1 MAVLKTGQTL
11 EGKAVFLTGG
21 AAGIGRACAGAYLR
35 EGARVCVMDQDAPA
49 LEELK
54 TAFED
59 NPLITFSGDVSK
71 ASDVQAAIAHAVAAF
86 GQLDVIHNNAG
97 TASPSKPLHETSE
110 EEWDVLFSVNLKS
123 VYHTTKYGIAHL
135 KETKGCIL
143 NTGSMVGELGQEN
156 HAAYVAT
163 KGGMSALTKSM
174 ALDYAPF
181 GIRVNAVCPA
191 GVWTPMLR
199 KWAGEQPDPA
209 QIENYLD
216 GIHALGYCPEGDVIA
231 DVAVFLISDAARFV
245 TGCIMPVSGGAE
257 LGYKR

>member
-1 MAVLKTGQTL
+1 MAVLQTGKAL
-11 EGKAVFLTGG
+11 EGRAVLLTGG

-35 EGARVCVMDQDAPA
+35 EGARVCVMDRDTSA
-49 LEELK
+49 LQELK

-59 NPLITFSGDVSK
+59 NPLITFSGDVRK
-71 ASDVQAAIAHAVAAF
+71 ASDVQEAIAQAVAAF

-97 TASPSKPLHETSE
+97 IASPSKPLHETSE
-110 EEWDVLFSVNLKS
+110 EEWDALLSVNLRS
-123 VYHTTKYGIAHL
+123 VYYTTKYGIAHL

-143 NTGSMVGELGQEN
+143 NTSSMVGELGQEN

-163 KGGMSALTKSM
+163 KGGMSALTKAM

-245 TGCIMPVSGGAE
+245 TGCIMPVGGGAE